1 MDTRKNRPFRLRTRT
16 VEDLQKSLGDFKN
29 ELSQLRVN
37 KVASGVASKLCKIK
51 VVRKV
56 IARHLTVIN
65 QKRRDDLKKTFSNKK
80 SIKEY
85 NEANKTNFS
94 VNRTPK
100 DLKNRLTRA
109 LRKRLTKKQSSKKPL
124 KVLKREAAFPQRKFF
139 VKA

>member
-1 MDTRKNRPFRLRTRT
+1 MDTRKNRPFRLRTKT
-16 VEDLQKSLGDFKN
+16 DVELQKSLGEFKN

-37 KVASGVASKLCKIK
+37 KVASGVASKLAKIK

-65 QKRRDDLKKTFSNKK
+65 QNRRNALKKAFSNKK
-80 SIKEY
+80 EIKEY

-94 VNRTPK
+94 VNRKPK
-100 DLKNRLTRA
+100 DLTNRLTRA
-109 LRKRLTKKQSSKKPL
+109 LRKKLTKRQATRKPL